1 MEVVSLHLQDLG
13 FDSLNSFI
21 QQKEVQTMEQEVF
34 EDTVDET
41 TMEPK
46 VYDIHFIF
54 DGISRTPPVT
64 IKGFLGVNDVF
75 MAVADNENRLIFSA
89 PLSQIHHAEAVQE
102 IIPITMTKN

>member
-1 MEVVSLHLQDLG
+1 
-13 FDSLNSFI
+13 
-21 QQKEVQTMEQEVF
+21 MEQEVF

-46 VYDIHFIF
+46 VYDIYFHSLST
-54 DGISRTPPVT
+54 DMKRDKTT

-75 MAVADNENRLIFSA
+75 MAVADNDNRLIFSA

-102 IIPITMTKN
+102 IIPLTMTKQ